1 MTTKQSLRA
10 DWIAIGTGAV
20 ALALILG
27 ALGYQYLGGLP
38 PCQMCH
44 WQRWPHIAAAV
55 IGLIGGG
62 FLPRRYAV
70 YIAAAAIALIAVSGL
85 IGAYQTGMEWKL
97 LPGPTTC
104 SGGRFVLGTK
114 SDVPIVRCDV
124 AIPVFLGQSLA
135 FFNAV
140 ISLGIAAVAG
150 ILLKKTIRAA

>member
-10 DWIAIGTGAV
+10 DWIAIGVGAV

-62 FLPRRYAV
+62 FLPRRYALYV
-70 YIAAAAIALIAVSGL
+70 AAAAIALVAVSGL
-85 IGAYQTGMEWKL
+85 IGAYQTGMEWKI

-104 SGGRFVLGTK
+104 SGGRYVLG
-114 SDVPIVRCDV
+114 SAAVPIVRCDV

-135 FFNAV
+135 FWNAL
-140 ISLGIAAVAG
+140 ISLGAAG
-150 ILLKKTIRAA
+150 IAGFLLARTSRAA

>member
-1 MTTKQSLRA
+1 MTSSQSLRA
-10 DWIAIGTGAV
+10 DWIAIGIGAV

-38 PCQMCH
+38 PCPMCH
-44 WQRWPHIAAAV
+44 WQRWPHIAAAF

-62 FLPRRYAV
+62 FLPRRHALYVAV
-70 YIAAAAIALIAVSGL
+70 AAIALVAVSGL
-85 IGAYQTGMEWKL
+85 IGAYQAGMEWKL

-104 SGGRFVLGTK
+104 SGERFVLG
-114 SDVPIVRCDV
+114 SASVPITRCDV

-140 ISLGIAAVAG
+140 ISLGVAAIAG
-150 ILLKKTIRAA
+150 ILLKKTTHAA